1 MSRIRRLLTI
11 PLCITVTLLL
21 ALPPGLYW
29 LGLSGVDGVP
39 EKPLQLA
46 SKEQQALVWK
56 RAHGNGVP
64 RIAAIN
70 PYSFAMT
77 LFVKKDPGVDPE
89 QLIIWRLAA
98 GYLMNHQRQ
107 KGMGWWHLSGAA
119 LTIWLSRHW
128 TQEEILSAAVA
139 ASKYPEQAS

>member
-1 MSRIRRLLTI
+1 MTGIPRRRSCASCQRAGKCMSSRKTRRR
-11 PLCITVTLLL
+11 
-21 ALPPGLYW
+21 AGSGKSSSPP
-29 LGLSGVDGVP
+29 V
-39 EKPLQLA
+39 
-46 SKEQQALVWK
+46 
-56 RAHGNGVP
+56 VP

-70 PYSFAMT
+70 PYSFAVT